1 MGFHKQK
8 TSNAFTGGKRVLA
21 THIEKGCIMSYQLD
35 YNLDIYTWPPGSFEL
50 SHSLL
55 LISL

>member
-21 THIEKGCIMSYQLD
+21 IHTEKGCIMSYQLD

-50 SHSLL
+50 SHSFAAN
-55 LISL
+55 